1 MSRQRSPL
9 AASAGLSL
17 SARLGALLLLL
28 LLLASPLV
36 ARRDTSPSLRIDVLV
51 LSPKGDPVPNAGV
64 VLRQIC
70 DLHGKKVKDGIDVE
84 LKSDQNGKAGL
95 DGFVEGKILVQ
106 VIAHGLRT
114 FGKVY
119 TIHTQ
124 HQSITVHL
132 QPPSGQIS
140 IYH

>member
-1 MSRQRSPL
+1 MRS
-9 AASAGLSL
+9 SV
-17 SARLGALLLLL
+17 RLGAVLLL
-28 LLLASPLV
+28 LLLAVAPLS
-36 ARRDTSPSLRIDVLV
+36 ARRETSPSLRVDVQV
-51 LSPKGDPVPNAGV
+51 LSPKGEPVPNAGV

-70 DLHGKKVKDGIDVE
+70 DLQGKKVKDGLDVE

-114 FGKVY
+114 YGKVY
-119 TIHTQ
+119 TIRTQ
-124 HQSITVHL
+124 HQLITVRM
-132 QPPSGQIS
+132 QPPAGQIS